1 MEYFDKLSTSTSTSS
16 AQVLRQAQHK
26 YFDKL
31 STSTSIIKQ
40 KSAYIHSNPVKA
52 GYVTQ
57 PTHWK
62 YSSANNIANE
72 NPAFEID
79 EIGFLG

>member
-1 MEYFDKLSTSTSTSS
+1 
-16 AQVLRQAQHK
+16 V
-26 YFDKL
+26 
-31 STSTSIIKQ
+31 IKQ
-40 KSAYIHSNPVKA
+40 KLAYIHSNPVKA
-52 GYVTQ
+52 GYVAQ

-62 YSSANNIANE
+62 YSSARNIANE